1 MHREKREQAYVFLG
15 VNEGVKMRETG
26 ESRGPRWRGALLV
39 LSALLVSAVA
49 CQRAQQQQKEAM
61 GPTKFVS
68 PQSAGLAVY
77 NAAKADDTN
86 ALVAIFGPE
95 AKDYILMEDPNLDK
109 DALSEFVGD
118 YEQMHRWAPA
128 EGGEMVLDVGTEN
141 YPFPFPLVKTENGE
155 WVFSAERGR
164 KEIEARTIGK
174 NELTVIDILN
184 EMADA
189 QTEYFKTAHDGK
201 AKQYA
206 QRFTSSEGKQDGL
219 YWKVAEGEAESPL
232 GPLAARANAEGYQPG
247 TKESPVPF
255 HGYFF
260 RMLKEQG
267 PHAEGGAK
275 SYVVNGSMTRGFAF
289 LAYPAE
295 YRETGVMTF
304 LIGPDGRVF
313 QKDLGT
319 DTVETAKS
327 MKSFDPDDTWSIVE

>member
-1 MHREKREQAYVFLG
+1 
-15 VNEGVKMRETG
+15 MRAG
-26 ESRGPRWRGALLV
+26 QSRGLQWRVGLLV
-39 LSALLVSAVA
+39 VATLLISAVA

-86 ALVAIFGPE
+86 ALLAIFGPE
-95 AKDYILMEDPNLDK
+95 AKDYVLMEDPNLDK
-109 DALSEFVGD
+109 NALSEFVSD
-118 YEQMHRWAPA
+118 YEHMHRWAPA
-128 EGGEMVLDVGTEN
+128 AGGEMVLDVGVEN

-155 WVFSAERGR
+155 WVFSAERGK

-189 QTEYFKTAHDGK
+189 QTEYFKTAQDGK
-201 AKQYA
+201 VKQYA
-206 QRFTSSEGKQDGL
+206 QRFTSGEGKHDGL
-219 YWKVAEGEAESPL
+219 YWKVGEGEPESPL
-232 GPLAARANAEGYQPG
+232 GPLAARASAEGYQAG

-260 RMLKEQG
+260 RILKEQG

-275 SYVVNGSMTRGFAF
+275 SYIVNGSMTRGFAF

-295 YRETGVMTF
+295 YRKTGVMT
-304 LIGPDGRVF
+304 LMIGPDGRVF
-313 QKDLGT
+313 QKDLGVA
-319 DTVETAKS
+319 TVETAKAI
-327 MKSFDPDDTWSIVE
+327 KSFNPDDTWSIVE